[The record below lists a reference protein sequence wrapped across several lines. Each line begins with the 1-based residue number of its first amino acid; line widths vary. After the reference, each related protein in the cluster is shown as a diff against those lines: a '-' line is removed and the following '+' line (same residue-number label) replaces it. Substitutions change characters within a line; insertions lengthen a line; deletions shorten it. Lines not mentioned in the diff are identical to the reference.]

1 MQRPKLK
8 APQEL
13 TRRDTIGLHT
23 HVKYDPMAPR
33 ATTPVLVGKYV
44 VARRPLAG
52 SVHTLY
58 MILDGSTVVST
69 SISVPNEYDCE
80 AAINKHRRKQQ
91 AASLADK
98 TIAKAKR
105 KPRAMRIR
113 EAA

>member
-8 APQEL
+8 APQEP

-33 ATTPVLVGKYV
+33 ATTPVMVGKYV

-58 MILDGSTVVST
+58 MILDGTDVVGT
-69 SISVPNEYDCE
+69 SISHPNEEDC
-80 AAINKHRRKQQ
+80 AAAVAKHRRKQ
-91 AASLADK
+91 AASLTDK

-105 KPRAMRIR
+105 KPRALRIR